1 MLMAGCVP
9 EPCPEGS
16 ARRDD
21 GVCAW
26 IAEDAEAPDSGGD
39 QEGESLPWSEVEPP
53 EEGEPSSAWSEE
65 EVQAALDLALSQAL
79 PDPFSLQEAWL
90 GYFGESDGVCPAA
103 DPYQI
108 EVGVEGCTTSAGWTY
123 AGPALYAE
131 SEEAE
136 SYALLL
142 VADSF
147 VVRPTGETVVVSVIS
162 DYQRA
167 GADGARSWTLELA
180 GTLADPLATD
190 WLGQGASLDLDATG
204 SDDGPMVLDGG
215 VHVGTAP
222 ALGARSLAIDSSC
235 PLDGVLAVRD
245 DAGRWIEIE
254 LDCAECGVARMA
266 DAELGEVCPDATIL
280 QALATTLEGP

>member
-1 MLMAGCVP
+1 MAGCVP

-21 GVCAW
+21 GVCAL
-26 IAEDAEAPDSGGD
+26 IVEGEQDADSGGD
-39 QEGESLPWSEVEPP
+39 LEGESLPWSEVEPP
-53 EEGEPSSAWSEE
+53 SEGEPSAAWTTD
-65 EVQAALDLALSQAL
+65 EVQAALELALSQAL
-79 PDPFSLQEAWL
+79 PDPFSLQEAWH
-90 GYFGESDGVCPAA
+90 GYFGESDGGCPGD

-108 EVGVEGCTTSAGWTY
+108 EVGVDGCTTSSGWTY

-131 SEEAE
+131 AE
-136 SYALLL
+136 DADSYAFLL

-147 VVRPTGETVVVSVIS
+147 IVRPTGETVVVSVIN

-180 GTLADPLATD
+180 GTLFDPLAAD

-204 SDDGPMVLDGG
+204 SDDGPLVLDGG

-222 ALGARSLAIDSSC
+222 AWGARSLAIDSSC
-235 PLDGVLAVRD
+235 PLDGILAVRD
-245 DAGRWIEIE
+245 AAGRWIEIE
-254 LDCAECGVARMA
+254 LDCAECGVARMG
-266 DAELGEVCPDATIL
+266 DEELGEVCPDATML